1 MSRLVL
7 LLLVLVLVMMVV
19 VVMYGNVTILQT
31 PVTFRTAFSCIS
43 TTTIY
48 STFLIMHIPSSRI
61 FQFSASVVSYKQWT
75 ENAWLDNDWRSMGHT
90 LIDWYALEF
99 WTFWKISYNACNKSR
114 YKRNDRV
121 MVSSAETSQLST
133 QQFRCRTCPQLSS
146 LHLAV

>member
-75 ENAWLDNDWRSMGHT
+75 ENA
-90 LIDWYALEF
+90 
-99 WTFWKISYNACNKSR
+99 
-114 YKRNDRV
+114 
-121 MVSSAETSQLST
+121 
-133 QQFRCRTCPQLSS
+133 
-146 LHLAV
+146 